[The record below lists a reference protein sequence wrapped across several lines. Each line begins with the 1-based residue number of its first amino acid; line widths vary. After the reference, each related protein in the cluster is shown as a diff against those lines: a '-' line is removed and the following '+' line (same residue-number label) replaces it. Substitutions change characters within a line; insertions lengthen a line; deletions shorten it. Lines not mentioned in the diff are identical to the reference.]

1 MPKMKKLLKR
11 LKWGPVEIEWI
22 ETKDISGS
30 ALLGLKTADINLEI
44 LVTWLGRRPV
54 RLYVPEGGM
63 VMVESAGERENFM
76 TDPEICAETVKRAL
90 RELGAAT
97 PGEVAR
103 HLGIESAPAKLLVRG
118 ILRDLKKSGGALRD
132 GKSRY
137 ILADDPERR
146 GSMQEQIWRAACLKA
161 QKAKS
166 FSLVDLALLTGASHD
181 YLKKY
186 VHFLAGAGFLEALG
200 RKRHATIFRVAPG
213 QEKELPPHWNR
224 RAEKRRRP

>member
-1 MPKMKKLLKR
+1 
-11 LKWGPVEIEWI
+11 
-22 ETKDISGS
+22 
-30 ALLGLKTADINLEI
+30 
-44 LVTWLGRRPV
+44 
-54 RLYVPEGGM
+54 
-63 VMVESAGERENFM
+63 M

-137 ILADDPERR
+137 TLADDPERR

-166 FSLVDLALLTGASHD
+166 FSLVDLAFLTGASHD

-224 RAEKRRRP
+224 RAEKRSRYVGREWYIGPIMAWELACIIHPTKELSPHWNRRAEKRRRP